1 MVPPDDAEA
10 LCAGLRR
17 LLDADDL
24 RDRLVEAGSVRVLD
38 FSLHR
43 LAERYVEVYE
53 QAIGSSAPASA

>member
-1 MVPPDDAEA
+1 MVPPDDADA
-10 LCAGLRR
+10 LRAGLRR

-24 RDRLVEAGSVRVLD
+24 RDRLVEAGAARVAD

-53 QAIGSSAPASA
+53 QAISTG